1 MLYRLRVANLLL
13 AFIVFWIAFVVNPAQ
28 VSALPVSYELMP
40 GADLTG
46 HFTYDA
52 ATLALTGYE
61 IRSAAH
67 SVTWSATPISQA
79 FGPNGFYIADH
90 AFSGT
95 SVYLLELF
103 ARVDT
108 LSFQGRACLEPFC
121 SYNHDSRGTLVVPEP
136 ATEWLLLLA
145 VAMLAGTH
153 WFSRRRTAA

>member
-1 MLYRLRVANLLL
+1 MLPRRRAMNLLL
-13 AFIVFWIAFVVNPAQ
+13 ILVLLCFTPFIDPAQ
-28 VSALPVSYELMP
+28 VLALPVTYELVS

-52 ATLALTGYE
+52 TTLSLTAYE
-61 IRSAAH
+61 ITSAFH
-67 SVTWSATPISQA
+67 SVTWNATPISEA
-79 FGPNGFYIADH
+79 FGSNGFFIADH

-121 SYNHDSRGTLVVPEP
+121 SYNHDSRGTLAVPE
-136 ATEWLLLLA
+136 ASTGLLLLFGG
-145 VAMLAGTH
+145 AMLL
-153 WFSRRRTAA
+153 WMRRAARS